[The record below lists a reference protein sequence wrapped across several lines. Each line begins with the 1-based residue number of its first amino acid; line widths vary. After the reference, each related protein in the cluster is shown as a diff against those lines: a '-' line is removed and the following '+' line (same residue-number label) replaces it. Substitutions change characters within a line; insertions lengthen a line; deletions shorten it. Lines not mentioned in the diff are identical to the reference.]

1 MIYDRDTGHTVF
13 GENSKKSNDPLDLLA
28 PVSPEY
34 ENRSVEKPH
43 WVGMNVNEEKLG
55 KLIGKVICYTITKVV
70 CLCLMIILS
79 LIAVYLS

>member
-28 PVSPEY
+28 PVSSEY

-43 WVGMNVNEEKLG
+43 WVGMNVNEVKLG
-55 KLIGKVICYTITKVV
+55 KLIGESNLLYDYSKVV
-70 CLCLMIILS
+70 CLCLMIIF
-79 LIAVYLS
+79 ICR